1 MDRFDRI
8 FELNRI
14 FQSARRPV
22 SRRLLEEKLACSKAT
37 VKRSIEDMRLYLNA
51 PIQYSRSQNGY
62 YYDRAGGEMFELP
75 GLWFNS
81 SELYAL
87 LSAQQLLENVQP
99 GLLRSHLQPL
109 QKRIGSLLKQ
119 QHAAGSDLLN
129 SVSIQQ
135 MAARPAGDCF
145 AAVTSALA
153 KKYRLQIQHYNRA
166 QNEHISRIIS
176 PLRLLWYRDNWYVD
190 AWCHLRKGL
199 RTFSLDAIESA
210 QLLAQKARRVAKKEM
225 LAHFS
230 SAYGI
235 FSGQATATAVLR
247 FAEQSARWVSVEQ
260 WHPQQ
265 QGFFLPDG
273 RYELH
278 LPYHNPTELLMDIM
292 KYADAVEVVS
302 PPILREQTRQRLA
315 RALAQYK

>member
-1 MDRFDRI
+1 
-8 FELNRI
+8 
-14 FQSARRPV
+14 
-22 SRRLLEEKLACSKAT
+22 
-37 VKRSIEDMRLYLNA
+37 MRLYLNA

-62 YYDRAGGEMFELP
+62 FYDRTGDEMFELP

-99 GLLRSHLQPL
+99 GLLQSHLQPL
-109 QKRIGSLLKQ
+109 RSRIDGLLRQ
-119 QHAAGSDLLN
+119 QHAAGPDLAG
-129 SVSIQQ
+129 SVSILQ
-135 MAARPAGDCF
+135 MGARPAGPCF
-145 AAVTSALA
+145 RVVTTALA
-153 KKYRLQIQHYNRA
+153 EKSRLQIEYFNRG
-166 QNEHISRIIS
+166 QNERIGRMIS
-176 PLRLLWYRDNWYVD
+176 PLRLVWYRDNWYLD

-210 QLLAQKARRVAKKEM
+210 QLLEQKVRRVAKKEIQ
-225 LAHFS
+225 AHFS

-247 FAEQSARWVSVEQ
+247 FSEQSARWVSVEQ
-260 WHPQQ
+260 WHVEQH
-265 QGFFLPDG
+265 GFFLPDG

-292 KYADAVEVVS
+292 KYGDEIEVISPAD
-302 PPILREQTRQRLA
+302 LRHQTKQQLA
-315 RALAQYK
+315 RALAQYQPGYCTKTLKQPSD